1 MKCNFVIGLLSV
13 VAISA
18 FCQPVKPSFV
28 ASVSEVNRMSLVKT
42 NIPLTEWHEQSFWT
56 QYKTYLDKI
65 QGVSLQT
72 YTALHGLALTDR
84 TIDNLEAFENGRKL
98 IAYRFD
104 ELVVL
109 RQYFVDICREHNGVI
124 GLQFLQTETMLDMM
138 ESSRIY
144 DESQWR
150 NFRFLPRA
158 FKFEDL
164 KKAKHNTITKALSL
178 SPQEAA
184 IFFPLYSRYEQES
197 EEVLGE
203 GYNLY
208 ALFAA
213 EASDFTPGLAK
224 RQGYDLL
231 TVIEREIKLKEKYF
245 TEMNSVVGSSLAAR
259 FLAWEDYYSLICK
272 INVWVEA
279 P

>member
-1 MKCNFVIGLLSV
+1 
-13 VAISA
+13 
-18 FCQPVKPSFV
+18 
-28 ASVSEVNRMSLVKT
+28 MSLVKT

-65 QGVSLQT
+65 HGVSLQT
-72 YTALHGLALTDR
+72 YTALQELALTDR

-104 ELVVL
+104 ELAVL
-109 RQYFVDICREHNGVI
+109 RQYFVEIGREHNGVI

-272 INVWVEA
+272 MNVWVEA